1 MLDQMKQD
9 ENLQTIKNDQELMK
23 NLKNNQ
29 IILICSIFMSTLINN
44 FMSTQE
50 IVLNKQ

>member
-1 MLDQMKQD
+1 
-9 ENLQTIKNDQELMK
+9 MK

-29 IILICSIFMSTLINN
+29 IILISSIFMSTLINN

-50 IVLNKQ
+50 NVLNK

>member
-1 MLDQMKQD
+1 
-9 ENLQTIKNDQELMK
+9 MK

-29 IILICSIFMSTLINN
+29 ILLISSIFMSTLINN

-50 IVLNKQ
+50 NVLNKQQKSIAA